1 MRNIGAAE
9 RFIDGLSNETQKLL
23 QTYVKE
29 VKAAFGD
36 QLDGLLL
43 YGSAVRGEF
52 LQGRSNLNI
61 LLLVS
66 SYDSAVL
73 KQYSLLHRRWSK
85 EQIVVPLFLTEE
97 ELRMSAAVFPLEF
110 LEIQE
115 HHRVLDG
122 RDPFIGFHVKTDRL
136 KEAVVQGLT
145 SHIVRLRQRY
155 VEGGGGD
162 DATTILL
169 TLSIASTIPLLRG
182 VRRLLGRP
190 SLSHSEAVISD
201 VGEQL
206 KLDLRGLLDVWLLK
220 RGQISPGPHEMSRLF
235 DRYLQT
241 AVLVTRAVEQ
251 LPQLE
256 LR

>member
-1 MRNIGAAE
+1 MRNTGAAE
-9 RFIDGLSNETQKLL
+9 RVIEGLSNETQKLL

-36 QLDGLLL
+36 QLEGLLL

-52 LQGRSNLNI
+52 LRGRSNLNT

-66 SYDSAVL
+66 SCDSAVL

-97 ELRMSAAVFPLEF
+97 ELPRSAAVFPLEF

-115 HHRVLDG
+115 QHRVLDG

-136 KEAVVQGLT
+136 REAVVQGLT

-155 VEGGGGD
+155 VEGGGND
-162 DATTILL
+162 EATMIVLP
-169 TLSIASTIPLLRG
+169 LSITSTIPLLRG

-190 SLSHSEAVISD
+190 PLSHSDAVISD

-206 KLDLRGLLDVWLLK
+206 KLDLQGLLDVWLLK
-220 RGQISPGPHEMSRLF
+220 RGQISPGPHEVSRFF
-235 DRYLQT
+235 DRYLQ
-241 AVLVTRAVEQ
+241 AIISVTGAVEQ

-256 LR
+256 PR